1 MTKFLSNL
9 FSFLFNITIFFLP
22 KWKKITCKARLH
34 HLLEPIYE
42 TKINNK
48 NIKLFSPNRKC
59 IYWLRTGPHSEPSTN
74 EWISSFSKDDV
85 LVDVGANIGLYSLF
99 AGISGIRKVYAIE
112 ANPFSFSVLSRNI
125 IENGLSDKII
135 ALCLPIGGSSSIIKF
150 NLSSNEAGTIGN
162 EIASKNAQEKKL
174 SFISASFSL
183 DELFKIQN
191 ITNVNHLKIDVDGI
205 EKDILMGARNLLSNS
220 DLKSVLVEDIEGYK
234 KGRNELDKL
243 MANYGFSNSI
253 AWGQDGSANKIYKKQ
268 SA

>member
-1 MTKFLSNL
+1 ML
-9 FSFLFNITIFFLP
+9 
-22 KWKKITCKARLH
+22 
-34 HLLEPIYE
+34 
-42 TKINNK
+42 
-48 NIKLFSPNRKC
+48 
-59 IYWLRTGPHSEPSTN
+59 
-74 EWISSFSKDDV
+74 
-85 LVDVGANIGLYSLF
+85 LYSLF
-99 AGISGIRKVYAIE
+99 AGVSGIQKVYAIE

-162 EIASKNAQEKKL
+162 EIASKNSQEKKL

-183 DELFKIQN
+183 DELLKIQN
-191 ITNVNHLKIDVDGI
+191 ITHVNHLKIDVDGI
-205 EKDILMGARNLLSNS
+205 ETKILMGARNLLGNS

-243 MANYGFSNSI
+243 MDKYGFSNSI
-253 AWGQDGSANKIYKKQ
+253 VWGQDGSANKIYKKQ